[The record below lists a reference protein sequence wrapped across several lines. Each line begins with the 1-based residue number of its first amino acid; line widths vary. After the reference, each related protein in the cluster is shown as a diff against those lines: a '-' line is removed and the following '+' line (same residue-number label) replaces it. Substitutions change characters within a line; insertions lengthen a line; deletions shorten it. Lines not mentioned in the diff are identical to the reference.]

1 LALVYDEKKVAYLRD
16 FFERRIEF
24 LQEMSTWL
32 ERVDASQI
40 QVLPGKIELDVF
52 LEGFRLLVGAM
63 ISEFRLIYHILEHLE
78 VGLHFSNAENDF
90 LFSQLT
96 SIVDRPP
103 SPNVT
108 ALSDT
113 DKGTRP
119 DNGFSEKAEASL
131 AELWKIAEIKR
142 KEQEEE
148 ERISKKRLEGKYSI
162 TPLRK

>member
-1 LALVYDEKKVAYLRD
+1 MKYDEKEVANLRD

-63 ISEFRLIYHILEHLE
+63 ISEFRLIYHVLEHLE
-78 VGLHFSNAENDF
+78 VGMHFSRIENKF
-90 LFSQLT
+90 LFSQLISIT
-96 SIVDRPP
+96 SKLQSSNLVAV
-103 SPNVT
+103 SNHGE
-108 ALSDT
+108 DT
-113 DKGTRP
+113 GLGIEFD
-119 DNGFSEKAEASL
+119 EKAEASL

-148 ERISKKRLEGKYSI
+148 EEISKKRLEGKYSI